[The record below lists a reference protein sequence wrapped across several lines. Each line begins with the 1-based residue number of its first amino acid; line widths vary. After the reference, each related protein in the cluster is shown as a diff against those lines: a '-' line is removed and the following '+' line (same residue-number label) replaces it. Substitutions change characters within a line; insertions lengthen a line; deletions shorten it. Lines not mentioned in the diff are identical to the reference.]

1 MDGFVDSVARFLVAH
16 RGWAGPVIGLLVFLE
31 SLAVV
36 GLLVPATT
44 IVIMTG
50 GFLASGLIDPAPV
63 IFWSVAG
70 AVAGDWVSYAVG
82 YRIGPG
88 AYRRWPL
95 NRQRRSVAKA
105 RLFFHRF
112 GFISVFFG
120 RFIGPLRATVPLVA
134 GVMQMDRKTFQAANV
149 ASALLWVLML
159 LTPGYFAARGWGPE
173 GLDPADTLRLGAVL
187 AGAAFVG
194 AALVTWI
201 LKPRGAR
208 RDRRG

>member
-1 MDGFVDSVARFLVAH
+1 MDDFVDAVARFLVTH
-16 RGWAGPVIGLLVFLE
+16 RGWAGPTIGALVFLE

-36 GLLVPATT
+36 GLVVPATT

-50 GFLASGLIDPAPV
+50 GFLASGLIDPGPV
-63 IFWSVAG
+63 MFWAVAG

-105 RLFFHRF
+105 RLFFHRY

-134 GVMQMDRKTFQAANV
+134 GVMQMNRKTFQAANI

-159 LTPGYFAARGWGPE
+159 LAPGWLAARGWGPE
-173 GLDPADTLRLGAVL
+173 GLDAADTLRLGAVM
-187 AGAAFVG
+187 AAAAFVG
-194 AALVTWI
+194 AAIVTWL
-201 LKPRGAR
+201 LKPRGR
-208 RDRRG
+208 KGR